1 MTNSIGRKIRK
12 HSVTILTVIT
22 LIFVG
27 IFTFLNFN
35 SVSSRYSNSPNTE
48 DTQGDPDICLSQ
60 GASIN
65 GEIDPQCFDIHPKD
79 KIKGF
84 PFVWSTTVYAENG
97 ILDKNINNDLLYV
110 DLILEASFVGLTYLI
125 YMKLN
130 KRHI

>member
-1 MTNSIGRKIRK
+1 MISPNRKIHRYIIIAL
-12 HSVTILTVIT
+12 ILTAASYVGT
-22 LIFVG
+22 STFLIFS
-27 IFTFLNFN
+27 
-35 SVSSRYSNSPNTE
+35 SVSSRYSTSPTIQ
-48 DTQGDPDICLSQ
+48 DTQDIPDICLSQ
-60 GASIN
+60 AASIT